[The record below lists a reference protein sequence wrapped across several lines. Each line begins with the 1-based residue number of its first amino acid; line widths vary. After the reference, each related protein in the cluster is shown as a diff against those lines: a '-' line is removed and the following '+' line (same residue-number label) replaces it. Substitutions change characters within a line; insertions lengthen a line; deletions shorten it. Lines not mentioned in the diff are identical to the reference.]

1 MALAVSA
8 SLRDEQERS
17 RRLAEAQ
24 LLELGLEGELEAVR
38 DSGGAVPPEPTAP
51 AIAPAN
57 DDPPAGRSRGRGG
70 RKKGPAAASVLVTQT
85 KEERDRRLC
94 EKVAELLA
102 WEEVIP
108 VEPRRLRARKGSPQP
123 AVAWQKAAQLHDGE
137 GDYYVPELAGLV
149 EPCTAPVTSLLRDV
163 ADIPGRESLTQK
175 APEEQP
181 DDGGAEDMDT
191 TGAGDALGATQA
203 ALLLLAGDADDSE
216 SSQPPADS
224 AEPPHSP
231 GDSGDLGVTAESS
244 EVTPKGETVP
254 KDEEGSGVDKDAD
267 SNDVAKMDVVMD
279 ESAETGEEKDGG
291 CFLAPAGDLGAA
303 LLELLLTGRGPPA
316 EALLCRDGSVPVHA
330 AVMAVRCPPLYRELS
345 EAGGRLSLPE
355 VSHRAAAALVRLLYL
370 GEIVFTSGG
379 TPLPQLLLLA
389 ERFELLE
396 LAYYLRREH
405 GVTMPEP
412 VKEAELVKVTES
424 PDGPSSPAPA
434 ETSIDRPPLSPE
446 LFDLTAS
453 DGGEGMEEGSPVHA
467 TASESGREQ
476 SPHRD
481 SDSDIVC
488 SPNQSPRRVGTDTG
502 LHSPYKRTPGTARSG
517 GTPRRRERTLS
528 DRDKT
533 PVRETGNPS
542 PSRRLSSRDSN
553 PATPSTPRRGQKRL
567 GSPSR
572 RPVSPDDICEVF
584 SSLSKRRRTSS
595 PATPSPVKARLAS
608 PSTRRHQG
616 EARFS
621 STPTGRRS
629 SSNTPQKVGSGSQ
642 EPPPRPV
649 SADSDIE
656 ILDEAPMVFTQKV
669 KSPRRSSG
677 LGEDGSPVKEA
688 ALESGDQGDQ
698 GGVSPSKAQ
707 TEASQ
712 AQSPVGGVSPL
723 SSPSRS
729 QPRRQTELRD
739 DSFGSSPLIS
749 RRQEPAANSQSPPS
763 PPPTVKRRESEANG
777 ADSPVTPRRLPTESD
792 RPDSGAAASPVV
804 MPPCSPEIPAPSS
817 GCSPDRTSP
826 VPPSPE
832 VRQKSEVSPP
842 RPPSGREGSPEP
854 APSPPSD
861 PPPADVWDGFEDC
874 GYIELIEPPPPPL
887 GTPLRPTTT
896 AAPAAAAAET
906 PAGPRSSL
914 DNSELWGDSSLL
926 AGYSTP
932 TEAETT
938 TNSRRTDSG
947 IHPVHQENAGD
958 SRVQSTGSDTPV
970 SRLGGAEAVVGR
982 SGDSET
988 SERRS
993 GQAGAR
999 SGGTDDARTPET
1011 TMAPPRPPQRTPVNP
1026 YRVVLRDS
1034 NTPRPNYVLM
1044 LTPELKVGG
1053 VDWRELTGWA
1063 AGWWGRSV
1071 MT

>member
-51 AIAPAN
+51 APAN

-70 RKKGPAAASVLVTQT
+70 RRKGPAATSVLVTQT

-102 WEEVIP
+102 WEEAIP

-123 AVAWQKAAQLHDGE
+123 AVAWEKAAQLHSS
-137 GDYYVPELAGLV
+137 
-149 EPCTAPVTSLLRDV
+149 EP
-163 ADIPGRESLTQK
+163 
-175 APEEQP
+175 PEEEP
-181 DDGGAEDMDT
+181 DDDGDEDMDT

-224 AEPPHSP
+224 AEPPTSP
-231 GDSGDLGVTAESS
+231 GDSGDPGDLGVTAESAGVIP
-244 EVTPKGETVP
+244 EGETMP
-254 KDEEGSGVDKDAD
+254 RDEEGSGVEKDAD
-267 SNDVAKMDVVMD
+267 SNDVAKMDIVM
-279 ESAETGEEKDGG
+279 ENPAKTKGKKGKEQDGG

-303 LLELLLTGRGPPA
+303 LLELLLTDRGPPA
-316 EALLCRDGSVPVHA
+316 ETLLCRDGSIPVHA

-345 EAGGRLSLPE
+345 EAGGRLSLP

-370 GEIVFTSGG
+370 GEIVFAGG
-379 TPLPQLLLLA
+379 STPLPQLLLLA

-396 LAYYLRREH
+396 LAYYLRRDH

-412 VKEAELVKVTES
+412 VKEAELVKVTER
-424 PDGPSSPAPA
+424 PFGPSSPAPA
-434 ETSIDRPPLSPE
+434 EISIDRPPLSPE

-453 DGGEGMEEGSPVHA
+453 DGAEDMEQDSPSPSAASGSDRRP
-467 TASESGREQ
+467 

-481 SDSDIVC
+481 SDSDVVC
-488 SPNQSPRRVGTDTG
+488 SPNQSPRRVGANTG
-502 LHSPYKRTPGTARSG
+502 LQSPYKRASGTASSG
-517 GTPRRRERTLS
+517 GTPRRRERMLS

-553 PATPSTPRRGQKRL
+553 PATPSTPRRGQKRF

-572 RPVSPDDICEVF
+572 RSVSPDDICEVF

-595 PATPSPVKARLAS
+595 PATPSPVKVGLAS

-621 STPTGRRS
+621 RTPVGRRS
-629 SSNTPQKVGSGSQ
+629 SSNTPQKVGFQ
-642 EPPPRPV
+642 EPPQRPV

-656 ILDEAPMVFTQKV
+656 ILNEAPMVFTQKV

-729 QPRRQTELRD
+729 QPRKQTELRD

-749 RRQEPAANSQSPPS
+749 RRQEPAADSQSRPHRRRPLSDANRKRTELTRPSLPGVCRRSRTGPILAALRHRWPCRPAHRRYPLRPPGVPLTGPHPS
-763 PPPTVKRRESEANG
+763 PHRLRSVRSQKSRLLDHPVTGRVVPDPLHLLSLIHRQRTFGMVLRTVAISNSSNRRRHLWVLLSVLPLPHQLQPPVRSHRPGLAPPWITLSSGETPASW
-777 ADSPVTPRRLPTESD
+777 PVTPPRL
-792 RPDSGAAASPVV
+792 R
-804 MPPCSPEIPAPSS
+804 
-817 GCSPDRTSP
+817 
-826 VPPSPE
+826 
-832 VRQKSEVSPP
+832 P
-842 RPPSGREGSPEP
+842 RP
-854 APSPPSD
+854 
-861 PPPADVWDGFEDC
+861 
-874 GYIELIEPPPPPL
+874 
-887 GTPLRPTTT
+887 RPTRDERTLGFALFT
-896 AAPAAAAAET
+896 RRT
-906 PAGPRSSL
+906 LVILGF
-914 DNSELWGDSSLL
+914 
-926 AGYSTP
+926 
-932 TEAETT
+932 
-938 TNSRRTDSG
+938 SRRD
-947 IHPVHQENAGD
+947 Q
-958 SRVQSTGSDTPV
+958 TP
-970 SRLGGAEAVVGR
+970 
-982 SGDSET
+982 
-988 SERRS
+988 
-993 GQAGAR
+993 Q
-999 SGGTDDARTPET
+999 
-1011 TMAPPRPPQRTPVNP
+1011 
-1026 YRVVLRDS
+1026 
-1034 NTPRPNYVLM
+1034 
-1044 LTPELKVGG
+1044 
-1053 VDWRELTGWA
+1053 
-1063 AGWWGRSV
+1063 
-1071 MT
+1071 